1 MKSSIGDASEPQLKF
16 VTKEL
21 SLATWPDFMKLFT
34 QGNGW
39 DHCFCV
45 HFHRACSLPKSEWLP
60 TRAERGVRNRRVQ
73 KKLLERNESHG
84 ILVYAESEPVGWC
97 QFGLADELPRF
108 DNSKNYRGGALD
120 STLRGK
126 NKLWRISCFVVDRQ
140 FRRRGIAGIA
150 LKAALRS
157 IKKRGGGIV
166 ESFPLSDLQGQSFGN
181 ASTGGTV
188 SMFKKEGFAI
198 MSHFGNFNVVM
209 RREI

>member
-1 MKSSIGDASEPQLKF
+1 MRSSSRDNFETQAKYI
-16 VTKEL
+16 TKEL
-21 SLATWPDFMKLFT
+21 SRATWPDFVKLFT

-60 TRAERGVRNRRVQ
+60 TRAERGIRNRRVQ

-84 ILVYAESEPVGWC
+84 ILVYAEGQPVGWC
-97 QFGLADELPRF
+97 QFGSAGELPRF
-108 DNSKNYRGGALD
+108 DNSKNYREAALD
-120 STLRGK
+120 SAGQVRKG
-126 NKLWRISCFVVDRQ
+126 LWRISCFVVARQ

-150 LKAALRS
+150 LRAALAS
-157 IKKRGGGIV
+157 IEKRGGGIV
-166 ESFPLSDLQGQSFGN
+166 ESFPLANLRGQSFGN

-188 SMFKKEGFAI
+188 SMFKKEGF
-198 MSHFGNFNVVM
+198 SVVSQFGNFNVVM